1 MFCLKACKVRYLKHK
16 NKKPILCRPNTNI
29 GGLNR
34 IHRPWVKERSG
45 GCQESFYCILEMML
59 SVSFKVLKIPRQAWC
74 PQNNNTG
81 GKRGGESS
89 RCGRRISK
97 PRAPGH
103 TPPGKRMLP
112 ACSVLPRRRAHIQK
126 AGQVPASP
134 QPLPPAR
141 GLGAESRLLT
151 RQPGSASAGEGR
163 RKPGAQPSCPRNA
176 GFQAPG
182 PSKGPPGE
190 RGAWGRP
197 LGRRGPFCT
206 PQMVLAHCMCE
217 LRGPA

>member
-16 NKKPILCRPNTNI
+16 NKKPILGRPNTNI

-81 GKRGGESS
+81 GKRGGEGS

-103 TPPGKRMLP
+103 RPPSKRMLP
-112 ACSVLPRRRAHIQK
+112 ARSVLRRRRAQIQK
-126 AGQVPASP
+126 ARQVPASP
-134 QPLPPAR
+134 QPLPPAGWVLSHGYLR
-141 GLGAESRLLT
+141 DSRA
-151 RQPGSASAGEGR
+151 PASAGEGR
-163 RKPGAQPSCPRNA
+163 RKPRSAAFLPLECWFPGSRPEQRSSRGARGLGKTPGETGAVLHPPD
-176 GFQAPG
+176 GPG
-182 PSKGPPGE
+182 P
-190 RGAWGRP
+190 
-197 LGRRGPFCT
+197 LY
-206 PQMVLAHCMCE
+206 V
-217 LRGPA
+217 